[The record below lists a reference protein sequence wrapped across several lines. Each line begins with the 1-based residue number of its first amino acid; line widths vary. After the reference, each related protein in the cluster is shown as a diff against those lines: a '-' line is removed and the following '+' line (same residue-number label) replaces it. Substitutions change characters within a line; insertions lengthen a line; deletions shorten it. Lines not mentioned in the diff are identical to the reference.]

1 MRKKEHT
8 VCVANHDFMQ
18 LYIIPTHDRL
28 LGAAAGRTALPC
40 LGIPFIKAANTTT
53 EESRQPQRPGPNAAQ

>member
-1 MRKKEHT
+1 MRKKEHA

-40 LGIPFIKAANTTT
+40 LGIPFIKAANPAT
-53 EESRQPQRPGPNAAQ
+53 EESR